1 MCPTAIAGGQ
11 PAVVHQPPELR
22 AGGPRP
28 GQEGKADRRVNA
40 QEGAALVSP
49 RFITSTIFVRSA
61 TGGDQLNLY
70 YT

>member
-49 RFITSTIFVRSA
+49 RFITSTMFVSYPQVSYW
-61 TGGDQLNLY
+61 GGVN
-70 YT
+70 